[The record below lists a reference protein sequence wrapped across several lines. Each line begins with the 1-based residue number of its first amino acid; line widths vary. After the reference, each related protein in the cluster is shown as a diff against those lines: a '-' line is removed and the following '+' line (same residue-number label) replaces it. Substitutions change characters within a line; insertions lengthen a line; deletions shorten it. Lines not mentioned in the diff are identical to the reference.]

1 MADAVDPEERL
12 EFLTAALEDL
22 AEANRT
28 APVVVEGDRDV
39 RALRSLGLRGEV
51 VSLNRGAPVFATCEA
66 LAARHRDAI
75 VLTDWDHRGGRL
87 ARLLR
92 EGLAANG
99 VRVNMDL
106 RARLTILCRKD
117 IKDVESLP
125 GFLER
130 VGRDASGRVRGKASK
145 RWYARRGG

>member
-1 MADAVDPEERL
+1 MNAEERL

-51 VSLNRGAPVFATCEA
+51 LAVNRGSTVFATCEA
-66 LAARHRDAI
+66 IAARHREAI

-92 EGLAANG
+92 DGLEANG
-99 VRVNMDL
+99 VRPNMNL
-106 RARLTILCRKD
+106 RARIAVLSRKD
-117 IKDVESLP
+117 VKDVESLP
-125 GFLER
+125 GYLDR
-130 VGRDASGRVRGKASK
+130 IGRDATGRVRGKASK
-145 RWYARRGG
+145 RWYARRG